1 MLHGDPSQCISLTYN
16 PSNYA
21 PVSPVVLLAGR
32 AGLGPGPAQHLLHR
46 LHPVQP
52 RQEVQPRGGDCV
64 FFGFVQPVTHK
75 SCAFDRRC
83 VCA

>member
-1 MLHGDPSQCISLTYN
+1 MLHCDPSQCISLTYN

-52 RQEVQPRGGDCV
+52 RQEVQTRGGACV